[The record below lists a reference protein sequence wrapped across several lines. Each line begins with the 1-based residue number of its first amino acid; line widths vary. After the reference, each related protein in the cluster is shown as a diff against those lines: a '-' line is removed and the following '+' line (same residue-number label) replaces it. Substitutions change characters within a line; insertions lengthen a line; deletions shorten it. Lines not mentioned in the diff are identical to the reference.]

1 MNRVIDHKTSG
12 NRILNAREVCK
23 MLGIGKNT
31 LYQWC
36 EQGLIPHKRV
46 GGSINEVT
54 GERGR
59 GRILFSERLI
69 LEWLENRENQ
79 N

>member
-1 MNRVIDHKTSG
+1 MNRTVTYNKTG
-12 NRILNAREVCK
+12 NRILNAKEVYT
-23 MLGIGKNT
+23 MLGIGKHT

-59 GRILFSERLI
+59 GRILFSERLM
-69 LEWLENRENQ
+69 LEWLEHRETKN
-79 N
+79 

>member
-1 MNRVIDHKTSG
+1 MNRTVTYNKPG
-12 NRILNAREVCK
+12 NRILNAKEVYT

-69 LEWLENRENQ
+69 LEWLENRENKD
-79 N
+79 